1 MSMEEERASK
11 FENLRSSE
19 VLRIIKPTL
28 LEKFSELKE
37 QGLASDIYLF
47 GSIIKNKDSKYS
59 DIDLL
64 VKVREATPGNHWVI
78 EDHLCNWIKYP
89 IHILL
94 DDETHSFSKK
104 VMEKAVKLCN
114 WN

>member
-1 MSMEEERASK
+1 MEEERDSK
-11 FENLRSSE
+11 SENLRSSE

-28 LEKFSELKE
+28 LEKFDALKE

-47 GSIIKNKDSKYS
+47 GSIIENEDSKYS

-64 VKVREATPGNHWVI
+64 VKVQEATPGNHWKI
-78 EDHLCNWIKYP
+78 QEHLCGWVKYP

-94 DDETHSFSKK
+94 DDETNWFPKM
-104 VMEKAVKLCN
+104 VMEDAIKLCN
-114 WN
+114 WK